1 MSGLKDRVVVV
12 TGASRGIGR
21 AIAVRCARDGAK
33 VVLASKTTRTHAKLP
48 GTIHEAARECVD
60 AGGEALAVK
69 CDVRDEAQV
78 AAVVE
83 RAIDAFGGI
92 DVVVNNASAIS
103 LTGTLDTPWKL
114 YDRMFDVNARGSWA
128 VTKSCLP
135 QLLESDH
142 ARVLSISPPLP
153 LAPHW
158 YAKHSAYTL
167 SKAAMSTWVI
177 GMAQEF
183 AGRVAFNA
191 LWPRTTIDTAAI
203 RNLLG
208 GEPMAR
214 RSRTPAIMADAA
226 HAMLVRDVD
235 WTGHCV
241 LDEEV
246 LAEEGVTDLSGYAV
260 DPSQDLQ
267 VDLFVD
273 DGEGA
278 RFEL

>member
-1 MSGLKDRVVVV
+1 MSDLRDRVVVV

-33 VVLASKTTRTHAKLP
+33 VVLAAKTTREHAKLP
-48 GTIHEAARECVD
+48 GTIHDTARECVD
-60 AGGEALAVK
+60 AGGQALAVK
-69 CDVRDEAQV
+69 CDVRDEAQI
-78 AAVVE
+78 AEVVR
-83 RAIDAFGGI
+83 RATETFGGI

-103 LTGTLDTPWKL
+103 LTGTLDTPWKM

-128 VTKSCLP
+128 VIRSCMP
-135 QLLESDH
+135 HLLESGH
-142 ARVLSISPPLP
+142 ARVLSISPPIP
-153 LAPHW
+153 LDAKW
-158 YAKHSAYTL
+158 YAKHAAYTL
-167 SKAAMSTWVI
+167 SKVAMSTWVV

-183 AGRVAFNA
+183 AGKVAFNA

-226 HAMLVRDVD
+226 HAMLVRDVE
-235 WTGHCV
+235 WTGHCMI
-241 LDEEV
+241 DEDV
-246 LAEEGVTDLSGYAV
+246 LADAGVTDLSGYAV

-273 DGEGA
+273 EDGAFGQ
-278 RFEL
+278 

>member
-21 AIAVRCARDGAK
+21 AIAVRAARDGAK
-33 VVLASKTTRTHAKLP
+33 VVLAAKTTRSHEKLP
-48 GTIHEAARECVD
+48 GTIQEAERECVD

-83 RAIDAFGGI
+83 RAVETFGGI

-103 LTGTLDTPWKL
+103 LTGTLDTPWKM
-114 YDRMFDVNARGSWA
+114 YDRMFDVNARGSWVVA
-128 VTKSCLP
+128 KSCLP
-135 QLLESDH
+135 HLLESDH

-153 LAPHW
+153 VSARW

-167 SKAAMSTWVI
+167 SKVAMSTWVI

-183 AGRVAFNA
+183 AGKVAFNA

-226 HAMLVRDVD
+226 HAMLVRPVD
-235 WTGHCV
+235 WTGNSV
-241 LDEEV
+241 LDEQV
-246 LAEEGVTDLSGYAV
+246 LAEEGVDDLSGYAV

-267 VDLFVD
+267 VDLFLD
-273 DGEGA
+273 EDGAFGA
-278 RFEL
+278 